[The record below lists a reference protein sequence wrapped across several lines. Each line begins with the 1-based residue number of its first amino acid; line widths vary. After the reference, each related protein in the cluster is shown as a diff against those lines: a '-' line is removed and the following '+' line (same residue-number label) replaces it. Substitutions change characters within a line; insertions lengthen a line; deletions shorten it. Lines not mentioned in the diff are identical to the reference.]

1 MKPLKILGIIVCLLL
16 VLSVARCTDSNKS
29 PPETAPIENTLIT
42 NQPTPDDT
50 VSVTTDGSTDS
61 VIRENTTVSSPK
73 KLVIPIVNLSA
84 NVTSGYAPLSILF
97 TFSSQN
103 ATVTGWDLVKDQG
116 IDYEDGLF
124 NSAKGNLVHEFQDPG
139 NYTFILLA
147 SNENETVSK
156 QVTINVR

>member
-1 MKPLKILGIIVCLLL
+1 MKSSKVLGITVCLFLIL
-16 VLSVARCTDSNKS
+16 IVAGCTDSNKA
-29 PPETAPIENTLIT
+29 PQETAPIENTSIT
-42 NQPTPDDT
+42 NQPTPDGT
-50 VSVTTDGSTDS
+50 VSVATEGSTYS
-61 VIRENTTVSSPK
+61 VIRENTTVSNPK

-97 TFSSQN
+97 IFSSQN

-124 NSAKGNLVHEFQDPG
+124 DSTKGNLVHEFQDPG

-156 QVTINVR
+156 QITINVR